1 MEITTVSGPSFFLR
15 EIYLSC
21 VSVTDIVEGAVLNED
36 QTADIIEAGLCFVV
50 EQKALEYLN
59 RSEQCSFNL
68 KRKLLAKGHSKKC
81 IDLALA
87 YLESKNYL
95 SDERFARVWLNN
107 RKINHS
113 EGRIKL
119 LSELLVRGISKNI
132 AEKVLDDFF
141 NENSEE
147 EMCIKAYKKCVKL
160 KKTEEKII
168 SYLINS
174 GFSVKLVNRARDLYE
189 SEK

>member
-1 MEITTVSGPSFFLR
+1 ME
-15 EIYLSC
+15 
-21 VSVTDIVEGAVLNED
+21 TDIVKVREKLANDLLLRLGDEMID
-36 QTADIIEAGLCFVV
+36 V
-50 EQKALEYLN
+50 ELTPHQL
-59 RSEQCSFNL
+59 Q
-68 KRKLLAKGHSKKC
+68 KC

-119 LSELLVRGISKNI
+119 LSELLVRGISKN
-132 AEKVLDDFF
+132 V
-141 NENSEE
+141 
-147 EMCIKAYKKCVKL
+147 
-160 KKTEEKII
+160 EKII